1 MQPWLAISRGSGQDC
16 IPVTNNAD
24 AEDVT
29 VCWVAPIKLVPNI
42 ACQMT
47 PAISEDSKLMSE
59 LQRKSKYMLHVLL
72 CLLLIHLTPSR

>member
-1 MQPWLAISRGSGQDC
+1 MVGLPPVSGFQQQELSGHPYSQMQPWLAVSRGSGQDC

-47 PAISEDSKLMSE
+47 PAIIEDSK
-59 LQRKSKYMLHVLL
+59 
-72 CLLLIHLTPSR
+72 